1 MLNAIYC
8 EFLKL
13 KRSKF
18 YLFLLIVTCLFPV
31 LSCSNF
37 LESILSGTNYTMHWT
52 SYIFQA
58 WQFTPCFLT
67 IPVSTLIVSYIFTK
81 EFHFKTM
88 STLFCYPLS
97 KIKVFFSKLIASGI
111 LIAFFIFFQFL
122 LVILIGLL
130 LKHDELTSQIF
141 FTYLKINLYELFCIY
156 AILPI
161 ALLIS
166 LICKNLIVP
175 LVYSFIISLANMYIS
190 ICIIN
195 MSRFK
200 PNSTVSFLYSNQNY
214 FVTYYP
220 ELVFQNCVKSVKTI
234 MNIRLN
240 SVPMYTSSIFIALI
254 VFTIGIVLCLLYY
267 SKCEIK

>member
-1 MLNAIYC
+1 MYNAIYC

-18 YLFLLIVTCLFPV
+18 YLFLLIVTCLFP
-31 LSCSNF
+31 LSSCDNF
-37 LESILSGTNYTMHWT
+37 LGTNRTIHWT

-58 WQFTPCFLT
+58 WQFTPGFLS

-97 KIKVFFSKLIASGI
+97 KTKVFFSKLIASGI
-111 LIAFFIFFQFL
+111 LIAFYILFQFL

-141 FTYLKINLYELFCIY
+141 FGYLKINLYELFCMCT
-156 AILPI
+156 ILPI
-161 ALLIS
+161 GLLIS
-166 LICKNLIVP
+166 LVCKNTIVP
-175 LVYSFIISLANMYIS
+175 LIYSFIISLTNMYIS
-190 ICIIN
+190 IYIL
-195 MSRFK
+195 K
-200 PNSTVSFLYSNQNY
+200 LKTDSTGSFLYNNQDY

-220 ELVFQNCVKSVKTI
+220 MLVFQNCVKSIKTV
-234 MNIRLN
+234 MNISLD
-240 SVPMYTSSIFIALI
+240 SVPMQTSSILIALI
-254 VFTIGIVLCLLYY
+254 SFSIGIVLCLLYY

>member
-18 YLFLLIVTCLFPV
+18 YLFLLIVTCYFPV
-31 LSCSNF
+31 VSCNNF
-37 LESILSGTNYTMHWT
+37 LRTNSTVHWT

-58 WQFTPCFLT
+58 WQFTPGFLS

-97 KIKVFFSKLIASGI
+97 KAKVFFSKLIASGI
-111 LIAFFIFFQFL
+111 LIAFYILFQFL

-141 FTYLKINLYELFCIY
+141 FTYLKINLYELFCMY

-161 ALLIS
+161 GLLIS

-175 LVYSFIISLANMYIS
+175 VGYSFIISLANMYIS
-190 ICIIN
+190 IYIL
-195 MSRFK
+195 K
-200 PNSTVSFLYSNQNY
+200 LKTDSTGSFLYNNQNY

-220 ELVFQNCVKSVKTI
+220 MLVLQNCVKSIKTL
-234 MNIRLN
+234 MNISLS
-240 SVPMYTSSIFIALI
+240 SVPLQTSSIFIALI
-254 VFTIGIVLCLLYY
+254 VFAIGIVLCLLYY